1 MRHTARIF
9 YILLALSLA
18 VLLAG
23 SCGRLIESSS
33 GESPPATQYA
43 PPVKNITTLVEKRVK
58 TLDWSHKNNKIVFER
73 YGLDGYVDIFVMNPD
88 GSEEKSLTS
97 GKPGCPQKSNGNSAW
112 HPSADYIVFTA
123 EKETNPKELARW
135 AIPGSGVNCDL
146 WLMTSDGEKFYQ
158 LTDYPLNT
166 RAVIHPHF
174 SHDGTK
180 LFWAERLGRS
190 EGSSWGE
197 WALKIADF
205 VIADKPYLKNIKT
218 YQPGQ
223 NHYFYES
230 HAFTRDDQ
238 KILFCANAEGQSDV
252 GFDIYEMDLATQK
265 LTNLTTTPNDWD
277 EHAHYSPDGKKIA
290 WMSSTGF
297 NLVFKSVEGQ
307 EWAKY
312 LKTELWLMNADG
324 SNKQRLTYF
333 NDPGHPEYMGGQRVI
348 VSDITWSPDGKK
360 IAALVAYG
368 DTTGFDGLQSKIVLI
383 ELK

>member
-1 MRHTARIF
+1 MRHTVRIF
-9 YILLALSLA
+9 FILLVLSLA

-23 SCGRLIESSS
+23 SCGRLRESGS
-33 GESPPATQYA
+33 GGSLLPTQPE
-43 PPVKNITTLVEKRVK
+43 PPVKNITTLVEKWAK
-58 TLDWSHKNNKIVFER
+58 TLDWSHKNNKIVFEK

-97 GKPGCPQKSNGNSAW
+97 GQPGCPQKSNGNSAW
-112 HPSADYIVFTA
+112 HPSANYIVFTA
-123 EKETNPKELARW
+123 EKETNPEELARW
-135 AIPGSGVNCDL
+135 AIPGSGFNCDL

-197 WALKIADF
+197 WALKIADI
-205 VIADKPYLKNIKT
+205 VIAEKPYLKNIKT

-230 HAFTRDDQ
+230 HAFTGDDK

-252 GFDIYEMDLATQK
+252 GFDIYEMDLATQR
-265 LTNLTTTPNDWD
+265 LTNLTSTPNDWD
-277 EHAHYSPDGKKIA
+277 EHAHYSPDGQKIA

-297 NLVFKSVEGQ
+297 TINYKSIEGE

-333 NDPGHPEYMGGQRVI
+333 NDPGHPEYLGGRRTI

-360 IAALVAYG
+360 IAALIAYE
-368 DTTGFDGLQSKIVLI
+368 DATGFGGLQSKIVLI
-383 ELK
+383 ELN